1 MNTRRPEFWIL
12 LADVAW
18 IVVAFFGADFL
29 RFGLTWT
36 YGERVAIRAL
46 LPFVIATCATWIALS
61 AIMEMDGF
69 RGGWRLSAVLAH
81 LLLGLS
87 CTVTLVTALG
97 YFARSYVSRLALTY
111 FTVLLGCGFVGVRC
125 GARMLLRMRHRDGD
139 LWRVLILGSG
149 RVAQEVAAKIQEHP
163 EMLCKVVG
171 LLFPNQSAG
180 ELQSNFRA
188 DTSSQLCTL
197 DIFDLVRTSRVNEII
212 VAFEHPLTPEIRTLI
227 ARIREMGIVT
237 SVVPQSYELYAS
249 KPKLVSLDGLPLL
262 QLREPGLRPR
272 YVALKRACDFIGAVL
287 LLAPSA
293 LVLLPVGVVLMLKKG
308 SAFRWETRSGQYGT
322 AFSMLRLNVP
332 RPVVSDSR
340 FERFLE
346 RLSITELPQLWNV
359 LRGQMS
365 LVGPRPEP
373 MSLATTYSEW
383 QQRRLR
389 VKPGM
394 TGLAQVHGLREHS
407 SSEQKTRYDLQY
419 VMHPYLLGDMS
430 LLLQTFWTLVL
441 RLFCPV
447 RESRTMEIA
456 WPVQAR
462 VPQPTISNAHSS
474 QSSAD

>member
-1 MNTRRPEFWIL
+1 MNTRRLELWIL

-18 IVVAFFGADFL
+18 IVVAFFGADLL

-36 YGERVAIRAL
+36 YGERIAIRAL

-61 AIMEMDGF
+61 SVMEMDGF
-69 RGGWRLSAVLAH
+69 RGGWRLSAVLSH
-81 LLLGLS
+81 LLLGLC

-111 FTVLLGCGFVGVRC
+111 FTVLLAAGFVGVRC

-180 ELQSNFRA
+180 DLLSNGA
-188 DTSSQLCTL
+188 DSPSQLSTL
-197 DIFDLVRTSRVNEII
+197 DIFDLLRTSRVNEII

-272 YVALKRACDFIGAVL
+272 YVALKRALDFIGAIL
-287 LLAPSA
+287 LLLPSA
-293 LVLLPVGVVLMLKKG
+293 LVLMPVSVVLMLRKG
-308 SAFRWETRSGQYGT
+308 AAFRWEIRSGQYGNP
-322 AFSMLRLNVP
+322 FSMLRLNVP
-332 RPVVSDSR
+332 RPVLSDSE

-373 MSLATTYSEW
+373 ISLATTYSEW
-383 QQRRLR
+383 HQRRLR
-389 VKPGM
+389 VMPGM

-419 VMHPYLLGDMS
+419 VMHPYLLGDIS

-441 RLFCPV
+441 RLFSPV
-447 RESRTMEIA
+447 RESRTLEIA
-456 WPVQAR
+456 WQVQSR

>member
-1 MNTRRPEFWIL
+1 MNTRRLELWIL
-12 LADVAW
+12 LADVVW
-18 IVVAFFGADFL
+18 IVGAFFCADLL

-36 YGERVAIRAL
+36 SGERIAIRAL

-61 AIMEMDGF
+61 SIMEMDGF
-69 RGGWRLSAVLAH
+69 RGGWRLSAVISH
-81 LLLGLS
+81 LLLGLC
-87 CTVTLVTALG
+87 CTLTLVTALG

-111 FTVLLGCGFVGVRC
+111 FTVLVGCGFVGVRC
-125 GARMLLRMRHRDGD
+125 GARMLLQMRHRDQD

-171 LLFPNQSAG
+171 LLFPNESAG
-180 ELQSNFRA
+180 DLLTSFRA
-188 DTSSQLCTL
+188 DASSQLSTL

-227 ARIREMGIVT
+227 SRIRDMGVIT

-249 KPKLVSLDGLPLL
+249 KPRLVSLDGLPLL

-272 YVALKRACDFIGAVL
+272 YVALKRVLDLVGSLL
-287 LLAPSA
+287 LLAPSV
-293 LVLLPVGVVLMLKKG
+293 LVLLPATVVLMLKKG
-308 SAFRWETRSGQYGT
+308 AAFRWEVRTGQYGVP
-322 AFSMLRLNVP
+322 FPMLRLNVP
-332 RPVVSDSR
+332 RSVISDSK

-346 RLSITELPQLWNV
+346 HLSITELPQLWNV

-373 MSLATTYSEW
+373 ASLATTYSDW
-383 QQRRLR
+383 HQRRLR
-389 VKPGM
+389 VKTGM
-394 TGLAQVHGLREHS
+394 TRLAQVHGLREHS

-419 VMHPYLLGDMS
+419 VMHPYLLWDIS
-430 LLLQTFWTLVL
+430 LLLQTVWTLVL
-441 RLFCPV
+441 RLFYPA
-447 RESRTMEIA
+447 REGTAETLWQIQPRD
-456 WPVQAR
+456 
-462 VPQPTISNAHSS
+462 PQTTISNAHSS